1 MKQIVS
7 MAAVLVAM
15 ALASTASAQVQ
26 TGSILVRAT
35 DEQVW
40 SVRTLTGVS
49 SFRVGGDPAG
59 AINAVPQFGTPTDI
73 LGPRIA
79 RLGVTFRF

>member
-35 DEQVW
+35 DEQ
-40 SVRTLTGVS
+40 
-49 SFRVGGDPAG
+49 AG
-59 AINAVPQFGTPTDI
+59 ARRAWRSPLPAACWSA
-73 LGPRIA
+73 A
-79 RLGVTFRF
+79 R